1 MKTQLFE
8 KQDIFPVKNKIL
20 AHFIS
25 YNRRWQTSWSN
36 LCCFTLFSDKYCAND
51 HFLGPKRLI
60 ETNIS
65 KNRFPRLQKI
75 LAPFSSYYRLLQTSG
90 NTLEESIRFCDNH
103 CWTYKINSL
112 GPKRLLNINFFKK
125 MLSSRWKNWPVLSRI
140 TEYGRP
146 EVTFC

>member
-8 KQDIFPVKNKIL
+8 KQDIFTVKNNIL

-25 YNRRWQTSWSN
+25 YNRRWQTSGSN
-36 LCCFTLFSDKYCAND
+36 LWCSTLFFDKYCAND
-51 HFLGPKRLI
+51 PFLGPKRSI

-65 KNRFPRLQKI
+65 KNRFSRWQKF
-75 LAPFSSYYRLLQTSG
+75 LAPFSSKYRLWQTSS

>member
-25 YNRRWQTSWSN
+25 YNRRWQTSGSN
-36 LCCFTLFSDKYCAND
+36 LCCSTLCFDKYCAND
-51 HFLGPKRLI
+51 HFLGPKRSI

-65 KNRFPRLQKI
+65 KNRFSRWQKI
-75 LAPFSSYYRLLQTSG
+75 LAPFSSFYRMWQTSG
-90 NTLEESIRFCDNH
+90 NTLEESIRFRENH
-103 CWTYKINSL
+103 CWRYKINSL
-112 GPKRLLNINFFKK
+112 GPKRLLNINFFRR
-125 MLSSRWKNWPVLSRI
+125 MLSSRWKNWLVFSRF

-146 EVTFC
+146 EVKFC